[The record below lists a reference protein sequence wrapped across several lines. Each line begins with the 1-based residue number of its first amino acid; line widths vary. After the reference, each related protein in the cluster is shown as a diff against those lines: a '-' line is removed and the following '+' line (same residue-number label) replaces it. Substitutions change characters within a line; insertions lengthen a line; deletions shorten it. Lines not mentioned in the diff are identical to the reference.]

1 MPPPLALLKA
11 AKVFSDTSSRC
22 PALSVTATVT
32 ISVECYQLRCARD
45 FIALLPVQMDAAPFI
60 FARAEFIRLARL
72 RAICVRLVELHV
84 RPRSRARTALLVA
97 LRGDALSAFRLA
109 ADGAAILF
117 ADTHDDEAF
126 RAEGIPAPTHVF
138 FGLPSAG
145 DVVYESARRKPA
157 IPFSL
162 ADVLQLLDYAAHA
175 RACMGA
181 VRALPNVCVSSLD
194 AAEDR
199 FNESFARAMLLL
211 RGEHCEH
218 DAAVACGIYFRRA
231 LPREIGS
238 RVIDFAY

>member
-1 MPPPLALLKA
+1 ME
-11 AKVFSDTSSRC
+11 V
-22 PALSVTATVT
+22 
-32 ISVECYQLRCARD
+32 
-45 FIALLPVQMDAAPFI
+45 
-60 FARAEFIRLARL
+60 
-72 RAICVRLVELHV
+72 HV
-84 RPRSRARTALLVA
+84 RTRSRARTALLGA

-145 DVVYESARRKPA
+145 DMVYASARRKPA
-157 IPFSL
+157 LPLSL

-175 RACMGA
+175 RVCMGA

-194 AAEDR
+194 AAEAR

>member
-1 MPPPLALLKA
+1 M
-11 AKVFSDTSSRC
+11 
-22 PALSVTATVT
+22 
-32 ISVECYQLRCARD
+32 ECDSLRCVRD
-45 FIALLPVQMDAAPFI
+45 FLALLPVQMDAAPFI